1 MKRTKIIAEAC
12 ANHLGEKKLQE
23 EMIYAAREAGADYIK
38 FQSWKAETNTRGQ
51 TKDMKKYEL
60 SDDDHFRLSDLC
72 KSEGIGFTTTIFDTN
87 RLDFLKSLNL
97 DFIKLASSDCA
108 SYNMINEVS
117 KSFPHVMIST
127 GMTYNSEI
135 KKASEIVKDNSDKL
149 TLLHCMYPL
158 ADNQYNLNR
167 INWLKKFTNS
177 VGLSDHSAGED
188 LRASKIAMS
197 MGSDYI
203 ERHFTLDRN
212 IQTKD
217 GKVSINPTEL
227 KDLVNYSKNPLKI
240 DYWKNNHENLFG
252 YEDRKM
258 SEKELEFRDF
268 YVGRWGNNK

>member
-12 ANHLGEKKLQE
+12 ANHLGDKKLQE
-23 EMIYAAREAGADYIK
+23 EMIYAASEAGADYLK

-51 TKDMKKYEL
+51 AEDMRKYEL

-87 RLDFLKSLNL
+87 RLDFLKDLDL

-108 SYNMINEVS
+108 SYDLVDNVS
-117 KSFPHVMIST
+117 KIFPHVIIST

-135 KKASEIVKDNSDKL
+135 KKTSEIVKNNADKL

-158 ADNQYNLNR
+158 ADNNYNLNR

-177 VGLSDHSAGED
+177 IGLSDHSAGKD
-188 LRASKIAMS
+188 LRASKIAIS
-197 MGSDYI
+197 VGSDYI
-203 ERHFTLDRN
+203 ERHFTLDRK

-227 KDLVNYSKNPLKI
+227 KELVDYSKNPLDI
-240 DYWKNNHENLFG
+240 DYWKKNHRALFG
-252 YEDRKM
+252 NKDREM
-258 SEKELEFRDF
+258 SEKELEFREF
-268 YVGRWGNNK
+268 YIGRWGNNK